1 MADPLL
7 RNEISLFLTPHMKL
21 KKKRILINRSVYFK
35 SFHCSTNGDI
45 GAWGATFGFLS
56 HFLIGWPSQVPPRR
70 FWFGLRLRQHIHH
83 KSAWVLAPFLFLAK
97 MAGMT
102 LTKNEKCQ
110 NGYGPS
116 KPLDNTHWLGLGKK
130 CFMKKI
136 KLDVYSSG
144 FFWSFCGN
152 WTLWTKYGLSSSL
165 MSMMLKKYHSIWPSL
180 RYWSASIWRHLT
192 L

>member
-1 MADPLL
+1 MADPLVW
-7 RNEISLFLTPHMKL
+7 NEISLFLTPHMKL
-21 KKKRILINRSVYFK
+21 KKKRILINRSVYSK
-35 SFHCSTNGDI
+35 PFHCLTNGGI
-45 GAWGATFGFLS
+45 VIWGATYWSLLDSQILLPWQARPHRFGS
-56 HFLIGWPSQVPPRR
+56 DE
-70 FWFGLRLRQHIHH
+70 RLRQHNHH
-83 KSAWVLAPFLFLAK
+83 KWLWVLVPFWFW
-97 MAGMT
+97 GMMVGTT